1 MQKYNLLLAAIMVN
15 FMTFAQ
21 VGINTPNP
29 QGIFNIDG
37 AKDNP
42 TTGSAHTAAQQLND
56 FTVLASGYVG
66 IGTTA
71 PTQKLEIKTGG
82 TSATPVTGFKLADGN
97 ENTNYVLTSD
107 ATGVGTWKP
116 AGNITYKL
124 GTHIANNF
132 VNIPFVGKTANDWY
146 STGSYVTLAP
156 GIWKVDINQLLGG
169 YVNNND
175 FLTAD
180 EWMWF
185 RFSFTDDAS
194 WGATPI
200 GAVNANTPL
209 DPNRPSHPLSDLTQD
224 FVTLDFTNGTV
235 ISSGPQYVSNNY
247 DGPRIASPTRFEVVN
262 GTFLI
267 RNNTSA
273 PKTYYLCANPY
284 NAKTVTTAGHPNF
297 FFRNVGASNWGEN
310 RIIASYITL
319 TN

>member
-1 MQKYNLLLAAIMVN
+1 MQKHITILTALLISAAS
-15 FMTFAQ
+15 FSQ

-56 FTVLASGYVG
+56 FTVLASGNVG
-66 IGTTA
+66 IGTTV

-124 GTHIANNF
+124 GTHITDNF
-132 VNIPFVGKTANDWY
+132 VNSPFVGKTANDWY
-146 STGSYVTLAP
+146 STGTYITLAP
-156 GIWKVDINQLLGG
+156 GIWRVDINQLLAG
-169 YVNNND
+169 YVNGTD

-200 GAVNANTPL
+200 GAADANTPL
-209 DPNRPSHPLSDLTQD
+209 DPNRPSHPQSALTQD
-224 FVTLDFTNGTV
+224 FITLDFSNGNV
-235 ISSGPQYVSNNY
+235 IPSGVQFVSTNY
-247 DGPRIASPTRFEVVN
+247 DGPRIASPTRFAVAN
-262 GTFLI
+262 GSFLI

-284 NAKTVTTAGHPNF
+284 YGTSSHPNF

-310 RIIASYITL
+310 RIIATAINL

>member
-1 MQKYNLLLAAIMVN
+1 MQKHITILTALLISGAS
-15 FMTFAQ
+15 FSQ

-56 FTVLASGYVG
+56 FTVLPSGYVG
-66 IGTTA
+66 IGTTV
-71 PTQKLEIKTGG
+71 PTQKLEIQTGG
-82 TSATPVTGFKLADGN
+82 TATTPVTGFKLADGN

-107 ATGVGTWKP
+107 ANGVGTWKP

-146 STGSYVTLAP
+146 STGSYITLAP

-169 YVNNND
+169 YVNGTD

-200 GAVNANTPL
+200 GAVNQNTPL

-235 ISSGPQYVSNNY
+235 ISSGPQYVSTNY
-247 DGPRIASPTRFEVVN
+247 DGPRIASPTRFAVAN

-267 RNNTSA
+267 RNNTNA

-284 NAKTVTTAGHPNF
+284 NAKTATPAGHPDF

-310 RIIASYITL
+310 RIIASSINL

>member
-1 MQKYNLLLAAIMVN
+1 MALLISGAV
-15 FMTFAQ
+15 FAQ

-56 FTVLASGYVG
+56 FTVLASGNVG
-66 IGTTA
+66 IGTTV

-169 YVNNND
+169 YVNGTD

-200 GAVNANTPL
+200 GAVNQNTPL
-209 DPNRPSHPLSDLTQD
+209 DPNRPSHPLSALTAD
-224 FVTLDFTNGTV
+224 FVTVDFITGAIIPLPNPATDK
-235 ISSGPQYVSNNY
+235 QYVSVNY
-247 DGPRIASPTRFEVVN
+247 DGPRTASPTRFAVAS
-262 GTFLI
+262 GAFFI
-267 RNNTSA
+267 RNNTNA

-284 NAKTVTTAGHPNF
+284 NAKTATPAGHPDF

-310 RIIASYITL
+310 RIIASSVNL